1 MFDPYEDTEMIE
13 KVGRRLR
20 GEPDVQPETTGYVPT
35 NREKARRGSKRKFW
49 CSHCDAQL
57 VGQVGKCPTCGGRE
71 NRKKI
76 KGT

>member
-35 NREKARRGSKRKFW
+35 NREKAKHGSKKKWW
-49 CSHCDAQL
+49 CRSCDMAL
-57 VGQVGKCPTCGGRE
+57 VGNVGKCPVCGKKDNPQE
-71 NRKKI
+71 N
-76 KGT
+76 